1 VDALVPCVRG
11 LSMKRNVV
19 VCGAVASMLSGML
32 AIVSMP
38 AAQNR
43 GNGAA
48 AAKAPD
54 THTTPRLANGHPDF
68 TGFWGGYREG
78 GGGAAGDTGQDNLG
92 KDQLQ
97 KEADGSLLFLYL
109 GANGYEGPVPLKE
122 NQPPYKPEYMEK
134 VKAIAATKYG
144 GTTPLDPQHDCKP
157 NGLPRAGFGGF
168 VVSSPLAVAVL
179 YEASPGPY
187 WRLIYTDGREHPKD
201 LDTSYF
207 GHSIGRWEGDTLVV
221 DTVALND
228 ETWLGGDT
236 RGADKFT
243 SIHSD
248 KEHVVERWTRTGNT
262 VTVET
267 TVEDPI
273 MFTRPWVLAPHRVSL
288 APADDYIQP
297 QMCLN
302 NDKPHLI
309 APSATDQFKCV
320 WCNPESLYGGD
331 SDKLT
336 GGGK

>member
-1 VDALVPCVRG
+1 MRG
-11 LSMKRNVV
+11 SIIT
-19 VCGAVASMLSGML
+19 CGAVAAILSGVL
-32 AIVSMP
+32 AVASMP
-38 AAQNR
+38 AAQQR
-43 GNGAA
+43 GNGA

-54 THTTPRLANGHPDF
+54 TNPTPRLADGHPDL

-78 GGGAAGDTGQDNLG
+78 GGGSAGDTSADNLG
-92 KDQLQ
+92 QDQLQ
-97 KEADGSLLFLYL
+97 KTADGSVLYLYL
-109 GANGYEGPVPLKE
+109 GANGYEGPVPLKK

-134 VKAIAATKYG
+134 VKAIAETKYG
-144 GTTPLDPQHDCKP
+144 GTTALDPQHDCKP

-179 YEASPGPY
+179 YEAAPGPY
-187 WRLIYTDGREHPKD
+187 WRLIYMDGRQHPTD

-207 GHSIGRWEGDTLVV
+207 GHSIGHWEADTLVI
-221 DTVALND
+221 DTVGLND

-248 KEHVVERWTRTGNT
+248 KEHVVERWTRRGNT

-267 TVEDPI
+267 TVEDPV
-273 MFTRPWVLAPHRVSL
+273 MFTRPWVLDPRRVSL
-288 APADDYIQP
+288 ASADDYIQP

-309 APSATDQFKCV
+309 KPSATDQFRCV